1 MGYWRSIKEKEP
13 DFGSETIVKSQR
25 DFLVC
30 DFFLGKGIGQSKDL
44 LRTICFVF
52 DCGTNAVN

>member
-25 DFLVC
+25 DF
-30 DFFLGKGIGQSKDL
+30 FLGKGIGQSKDL

-52 DCGTNAVN
+52 DCGTDAVN

>member
-25 DFLVC
+25 DVLVC
-30 DFFLGKGIGQSKDL
+30 
-44 LRTICFVF
+44 VF
-52 DCGTNAVN
+52 SWVKELVRAKTY